1 MIKRYLPEVTVF
13 FSGATIMIYE
23 LVGTRVLGP
32 YYGTSIYVWTNLI
45 GIFLGSL
52 SIGYYLGGKLADKHH
67 SRNLLSNLLL
77 VAGLLIGVTL
87 WIKEPF
93 LAYLSAHIPSP
104 GLGSALSALI
114 LFLPSSLMLGMVS
127 PLAGKLKIQTLGS
140 VGVSLGTLYAVST
153 TGSIVG
159 TYLAGYWLIPYL
171 GTNKLL
177 LSLATT
183 LVLLSLLLSLS
194 DKIFKLLA
202 LSFILLNFF
211 LINKYQQAQF
221 KQNFFDYDTPYN
233 RVWILEQEKD
243 SPLRTYRIM
252 GINAENHSSMYLH
265 TDELVNRYTEYFHL
279 ARHFVPHFRD
289 GLMLGGAGYSF
300 PKDYLRHYPQAKLD
314 VVEIDPGVT
323 ALARKYFRLV
333 DDPRLNIIHQDAR
346 HYLNHTQKTY
356 DVILSDVFGSRYS
369 VPFHLTTV
377 EAVTQLSNRLSDDG
391 VVIVNLISSIT
402 GTHNR
407 YLTAQSHTFAQVF
420 PQVHLFVVDPDRSTD
435 QIQNLI
441 LVATKSSDHSPLTSP
456 DPVINDLL
464 TSKYLAPLPS
474 TAPLLTDD
482 FAPIEYYMHT
492 TI

>member
-1 MIKRYLPEVTVF
+1 MIKRFLPEITVF
-13 FSGATIMIYE
+13 FSGAIIMIYE

-67 SRNLLSNLLL
+67 SRSLLSNLIL
-77 VAGLLIGVTL
+77 VAGLLILVTL
-87 WIKEPF
+87 WLKEPLLKTF
-93 LAYLSAHIPSP
+93 SANLPSP
-104 GLGSALSALI
+104 GLGSALAAII
-114 LFLPSSLMLGMVS
+114 LFLPSSLILGMVS
-127 PLAGKLKIQTLGS
+127 PLAGKLKIHALGS

-159 TYLAGYWLIPYL
+159 TYLAGYWLIPHL
-171 GTNKLL
+171 GTNRLL
-177 LSLATT
+177 LSLAAT
-183 LVLLSLLLSLS
+183 LVILSLLIAST
-194 DKIFKLLA
+194 DKVFKFFALA
-202 LSFILLNFF
+202 FVLLNFS
-211 LINKYQQAQF
+211 LLTKYQEAQLR
-221 KQNFFDYDTPYN
+221 QNFFDYDTPYN
-233 RVWILEQEKD
+233 RVWIHDQNKD
-243 SPLRTYRIM
+243 TPLSTHRIM

-265 TDELVNRYTEYFHL
+265 RDELANRYTEFFHL
-279 ARHFVPHFRD
+279 ARHFVPDFQTS
-289 GLMLGGAGYSF
+289 LMLGGAGYSF
-300 PKDYLRHYPQAKLD
+300 PKEYLRVYPHASLD

-333 DDPRLNIIHQDAR
+333 DDPRLNIIHADAR
-346 HYLNHTQKTY
+346 HYLNHTQATY

-420 PQVHLFVVDPDRSTD
+420 PQIHLFVVDPDRSTD

>member
-233 RVWILEQEKD
+233 RVWILEQERD
-243 SPLRTYRIM
+243 ASLRPYRIM
-252 GINAENHSSMYLH
+252 GINAENHSSMYLYR
-265 TDELVNRYTEYFHL
+265 DELANRYTEYFHL
-279 ARHFVPHFRD
+279 ARHFVPDFQNT
-289 GLMLGGAGYSF
+289 LMLGGAGYSF
-300 PKDYLRHYPQAKLD
+300 PKEYLRVYPHANID

-323 ALARKYFRLV
+323 ELARQYFRLT
-333 DDPRLNIIHQDAR
+333 DDPRMNIIHEDAR
-346 HYLNHTQKTY
+346 HYLNHGEAKY

-369 VPFHLTTV
+369 VPFHLTTI
-377 EAVTQLSNRLSDDG
+377 EAVNQLSNRLKDDG
-391 VVIVNLISSIT
+391 VVIANLISGIT
-402 GTHNR
+402 GENSR
-407 YLTAQSHTFAQVF
+407 YLSAQYHTFAQVF
-420 PQVHLFVVDPDRSTD
+420 PHLYLFVVDQGTPSD

-441 LVATKSSDHSPLTSP
+441 LVASKSSHQSLLVST
-456 DPVINDLL
+456 DPIIADLL
-464 TSKYLAPLPS
+464 STKYHA
-474 TAPLLTDD
+474 TIEQITPLLTDD
-482 FAPIEYYMHT
+482 FSPIEYYMNLK
-492 TI
+492 I